1 MQPVISLIFGDFADD
16 SSPLAVPITME
27 MESLSLDCRRI
38 VVPGLI
44 LGRSS
49 IRLPALVVRRPFSRV
64 RLSLITSP
72 AALIPPPMTA
82 RFTGDYETTFSS
94 GLIIRDISVKS
105 LPVGECPSI
114 LRFLSPVTGNSL
126 EYMGLSSSLY
136 QAVLER
142 SGSLLGCRRLLEV
155 VVSGSSG
162 F

>member
-1 MQPVISLIFGDFADD
+1 
-16 SSPLAVPITME
+16 
-27 MESLSLDCRRI
+27 
-38 VVPGLI
+38 
-44 LGRSS
+44 
-49 IRLPALVVRRPFSRV
+49 LVVRRPFSRV